1 MTRAGCSGIIAS
13 DCRIMNQNGA
23 QLRLNES
30 QKSEPGFDP
39 VAIF

>member
-1 MTRAGCSGIIAS
+1 
-13 DCRIMNQNGA
+13 MNQNGA